1 MNKSTPLNQLPS
13 AASSTSFINEQQK
26 QIITNAQAAI
36 QNMNLPQN
44 TQASSDI
51 MNDEDPTI
59 QELLNQINTPQGN
72 HNIHNLQNPNNS
84 IPNHNMQ
91 NSHGQGT
98 IPPNILSQMAMQQNI
113 QGFQNDYP
121 GDNYNQQYNV
131 PYLPTLQ
138 NTNILHQQPTQQG
151 GVELFMNFFGDDI
164 KIALIVLVVV
174 IIVNFVPISG
184 ILGRYI
190 AIDKIPYHD
199 ILLKGILAA
208 LLVIIIKKIVFK

>member
-1 MNKSTPLNQLPS
+1 M
-13 AASSTSFINEQQK
+13 
-26 QIITNAQAAI
+26 ITNAQAAI
-36 QNMNLPQN
+36 QTMNLPQN

-59 QELLNQINTPQGN
+59 QELLNQINTPQAN
-72 HNIHNLQNPNNS
+72 QNIHNLQNPNS
-84 IPNHNMQ
+84 IQTYNIQ
-91 NSHGQGT
+91 NALGQGGQGGQGGNISGSGT
-98 IPPNILSQMAMQQNI
+98 LPPNILSQMGMQQNI
-113 QGFQNDYP
+113 QGFQNEYP
-121 GDNYNQQYNV
+121 GDNYNQQYNM

-138 NTNILHQQPTQQG
+138 NTNVPQQQPTQTG
-151 GVELFMNFFGDDI
+151 GLDLFLNFFGDDI

-174 IIVNFVPISG
+174 IVVNFVPISG
-184 ILGRYI
+184 MLGRYI

>member
-1 MNKSTPLNQLPS
+1 M
-13 AASSTSFINEQQK
+13 
-26 QIITNAQAAI
+26 ITNAQAAI
-36 QNMNLPQN
+36 QTMNLPQN

-59 QELLNQINTPQGN
+59 QELLNQINTPQAN
-72 HNIHNLQNPNNS
+72 QNIHNLQNPNS
-84 IPNHNMQ
+84 IQTYNIQ
-91 NSHGQGT
+91 NALGQGGQGGQGGNISGSGT
-98 IPPNILSQMAMQQNI
+98 LPPNILSQMGMQQNI
-113 QGFQNDYP
+113 QGFQNEYP
-121 GDNYNQQYNV
+121 GDNYNQQYNM

-138 NTNILHQQPTQQG
+138 NTNVPQQQPTQTG
-151 GVELFMNFFGDDI
+151 GLDLFLNFFGDDI

-174 IIVNFVPISG
+174 IVVNFVPISG
-184 ILGRYI
+184 MLGKYI